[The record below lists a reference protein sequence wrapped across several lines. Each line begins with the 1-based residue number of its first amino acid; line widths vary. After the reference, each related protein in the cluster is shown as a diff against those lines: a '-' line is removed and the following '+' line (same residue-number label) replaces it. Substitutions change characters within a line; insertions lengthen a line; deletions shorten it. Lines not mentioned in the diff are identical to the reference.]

1 MDASALRWTLAIIG
15 IVLLVGIY
23 LHGLY
28 QNRQRKRIAME
39 TLTNDAADS
48 AYIEDVELRA
58 ELDNLSQIMS
68 QSDEHYSFDDI
79 NINPAIEAGFN
90 PVKPS
95 SPEWFVADIISSLAL
110 DQMVGYLLYHA
121 DYQFLTNEK
130 VENAMRLV
138 GLVPNMDGYMEYH
151 HEYELIFTV
160 VSLSAPGHFFDI
172 DEPEFFTQGL
182 HCFIDL
188 QTNCNPPAAYEI
200 MLKKIDELV
209 HLLDIKVYQSNHDLL
224 TISEVTRVRS
234 KLIS

>member
-39 TLTNDAADS
+39 TLTSDAADS
-48 AYIEDVELRA
+48 VFIEDEELHA
-58 ELDNLSQIMS
+58 ELDNLSQIMGE
-68 QSDEHYSFDDI
+68 SDDDYSFDEIKI
-79 NINPAIEAGFN
+79 NTAIETDSNPA
-90 PVKPS
+90 KPS
-95 SPEWFVADIISSLAL
+95 SPEWFVADIISSLDP
-110 DQMVGYLLYHA
+110 DQMVGYLLYHS
-121 DYQFLTNEK
+121 DYQFLVNEK
-130 VENAMRLV
+130 VENAMRLI
-138 GLVPNMDGYMEYH
+138 GLIPNMDGYMEYH

-224 TISEVTRVRS
+224 AISDVTRVRS
-234 KLIS
+234 KLSS